1 MQGGPSGCE
10 WQVGDDVHEAEIFR
24 PLGIDLWVRYRPTW
38 FYQSMLISAAEP
50 LGKQAYGSCKQG
62 CT

>member
-24 PLGIDLWVRYRPTW
+24 PLGVDLWVRYRPGPHVDG
-38 FYQSMLISAAEP
+38 FID
-50 LGKQAYGSCKQG
+50 LG
-62 CT
+62 